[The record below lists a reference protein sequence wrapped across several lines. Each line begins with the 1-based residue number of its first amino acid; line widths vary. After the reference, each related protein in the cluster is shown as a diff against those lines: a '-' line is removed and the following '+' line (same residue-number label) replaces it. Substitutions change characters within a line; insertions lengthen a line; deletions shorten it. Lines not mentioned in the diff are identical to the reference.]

1 MATAGTL
8 VYSTKLDTKGI
19 DKGLKG
25 MTGKV
30 QSTGSTIKSIL
41 GGLGIASVVSKAIG
55 AINDSLDGAISRFDT
70 LNNFPKVMSN
80 LGIDARKSEKSIQ
93 RLSDGLQKVPT
104 TLDDAALA
112 VQRFASVNSDVEKST
127 DMFLAVNNAILAGGA
142 SAQIQQTALEQL
154 AQAYSKGKPDMMEWR
169 TLQTAMPAQLKQV
182 AIAMG
187 YTGGNVAAL
196 GKDLRD
202 GNVSMDSFIDTIM
215 KLNKQGVNG
224 FQSFAKQAENAV
236 GGVGT
241 SIANAKTAVVRGV
254 ETMVRSLDKGLS
266 KTKFKSLS
274 GLITAFGKGFEKVL
288 KKISKAI
295 EKVPFDKIFKILKSL
310 LPVIGSVTAGFA
322 AMSAVTKAMKIGS
335 LVKDI
340 VAMIA
345 AFGPVGIAVG
355 AITALGAAIYIYT
368 KRQKEGTK
376 VTEENKKALQ
386 DYTSSMKEAKQAK
399 NEYLN
404 ENLGEVARY
413 QDLKTELDGLIDKNG
428 KVKKGYEDRAKFIVS
443 TLNDALGTEIKIT
456 GGVIRNYDKISDS
469 IQKVIDKKKAQIIL
483 DAHEKEYAEAVKQR
497 TNLEKTYRKELSE
510 NNRLQKEQATVMQR
524 LSELT
529 GYSVE
534 ELQRAQKEY
543 GGLAHV
549 MTDVGGEG
557 KELLKVSDRYA
568 KNLKESNKTLSSA
581 RKEYEK
587 NQYTMKQYEDAAA
600 QMSKGNTNAVMKIYD
615 DTRNYTGK
623 TTQEIYN
630 DYQKRINQQKDYIN
644 QLKVNKNN
652 YDKSFIDSET
662 KRANA
667 NIKNLQKEQQQYK
680 QTTQN
685 SQATIKGIWNKGMSD
700 LIKDVTGK
708 NIEFRR
714 VGKNQIQ
721 VYSNGVAQGK
731 PMSDKQARAVADGMV
746 KNLNKGIK
754 GGKVAGINLIKGVD
768 DGINYQ
774 KGSAFATI
782 SSFGKNLLAK
792 LKKSLKEHS
801 PSKATFEMGEF
812 LDIGIIEGIENS
824 KRKVLNTAD
833 SFGKDILKKMQ
844 SAVTLETGNITAN
857 ANIKGNSFLNTTT
870 VNSHVVAD
878 VYMDRT
884 KVGQAVTP
892 IVAQTIRKAGA

>member
-8 VYSTKLDTKGI
+8 VYNTKLDTKGI

-41 GGLGIASVVSKAIG
+41 GGLGIAAVVSKAIG
-55 AINDSLDGAISRFDT
+55 VINNSLDGAISRFDIM
-70 LNNFPKVMSN
+70 NNFPKVMSN
-80 LGIDARKSEKSIQ
+80 LGIGAEESNKAIKK
-93 RLSDGLQKVPT
+93 LSDGLQNVPT
-104 TLDDAALA
+104 TLDEAVLA

-142 SAQIQQTALEQL
+142 SAQIQSSALEQL

-215 KLNKQGVNG
+215 KLDKQGVNG

-254 ETMVRSLDKGLS
+254 ETMIRSLDKSLKKAKLGGIS
-266 KTKFKSLS
+266 GVITKIGKS
-274 GLITAFGKGFEKVL
+274 FENAL
-288 KKISKAI
+288 KKIGRI
-295 EKVPFDKIFKILKSL
+295 MEKVSFDKLYKILKSL
-310 LPVIGSVTAGFA
+310 VPVIGGVVAGFA
-322 AMSAVTKAMKIGS
+322 SMSAVTKAMKIGS

-345 AFGPVGIAVG
+345 AFGPIGIAVG
-355 AITALGAAIYIYT
+355 GVVALTSAMVIFS
-368 KRQKEGTK
+368 KRQREGTK
-376 VTEENKKALQ
+376 VTQE
-386 DYTSSMKEAKQAK
+386 TSQTLKNYASSVKEAKQAK
-399 NEYLN
+399 EEYLN

-413 QDLKTELDGLIDKNG
+413 QDLKNELDSLIDKNG
-428 KVKKGYEDRAKFIVS
+428 KVKQGYEDRAKFIVS
-443 TLNDALGTEIKIT
+443 TLNDALGTEISIT
-456 GGVIRNYDKISDS
+456 NGVISNYDKISKS
-469 IQKVIDKKKAQIIL
+469 IQNVIDKKKAQIIL
-483 DAHEKEYAEAVKQR
+483 DAHEKEYANAVKQKAE
-497 TNLEKTYRKELSE
+497 LERVYGNELSE
-510 NNRLQKEQATVMQR
+510 NSRLH
-524 LSELT
+524 
-529 GYSVE
+529 
-534 ELQRAQKEY
+534 KEY
-543 GGLAHV
+543 EKRLKAVADEMDISIDKLEKYRTANGDIDTNLIPVNQRVQKLANSFNSYN
-549 MTDVGGEG
+549 E
-557 KELLKVSDRYA
+557 KLE
-568 KNLKESNKTLSSA
+568 ESNKTLGKA
-581 RKEYEK
+581 REEYTK
-587 NQYTMKQYEDAAA
+587 NQSTMKQYEDAAT
-600 QMSKGNTNAVMKIYD
+600 QMQKGNTNAVMKIYD
-615 DTRNYTGK
+615 DTRNYTGM
-623 TTQEIYN
+623 TDSEIYN
-630 DYQKRINQQKDYIN
+630 SYQKRIQQNRDYISGLLN
-644 QLKVNKNN
+644 NKSQ
-652 YDKSFIDSET
+652 YDKSFIDSEI

-685 SQATIKGIWNKGMSD
+685 SQTTIKGIWNQGMRD
-700 LIKDVTGK
+700 LIKDVSK
-708 NIEFRR
+708 QDIEFRR

-721 VYSNGVAQGK
+721 VYRNGMAEGK
-731 PMSDKQARAVADGMV
+731 PMSDKQARAVAEGMV

-768 DGINYQ
+768 AGINYQ

-782 SSFGKNLLAK
+782 SSFGKSLLAK

-833 SFGKDILKKMQ
+833 NFGKDILKKMQ
-844 SAVTLETGNITAN
+844 NAVTLETGNITAN
-857 ANIKGNSFLNTTT
+857 ANIKGNSFLNSTT